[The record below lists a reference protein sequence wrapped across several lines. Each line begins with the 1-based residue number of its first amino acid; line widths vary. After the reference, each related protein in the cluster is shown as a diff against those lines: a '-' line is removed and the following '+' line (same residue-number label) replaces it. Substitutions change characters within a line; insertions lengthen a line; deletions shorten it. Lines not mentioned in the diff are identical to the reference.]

1 MKKIEYEWT
10 KKEKEVN
17 VSAEEIADGIINS
30 YVYENEDD
38 ICDDDI
44 SNYLIEEEISD
55 ATDEDFDKINA
66 LIRNKLNETLAEA
79 KRTQKE
85 YFRNRNSILALLRT
99 FIDADDNEVWYLTP
113 EEILNEI
120 LKNGNK

>member
-17 VSAEEIADGIINS
+17 ISAEEIADGIINS

-85 YFRNRNSILALLRT
+85 YFRNRNSILALLSI
-99 FIDADDNEVWYLTP
+99 FIEADDNEVWYLSP